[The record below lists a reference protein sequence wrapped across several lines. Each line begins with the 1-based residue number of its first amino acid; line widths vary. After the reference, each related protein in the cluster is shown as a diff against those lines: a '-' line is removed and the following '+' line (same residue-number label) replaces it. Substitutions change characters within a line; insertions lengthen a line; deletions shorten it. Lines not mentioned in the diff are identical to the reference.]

1 MDTTMEA
8 ISPRMQRS
16 QSQRVLKKSRG
27 PGIAVVIVLHI
38 IIIWALISGLARK
51 AVELVQQ
58 PLETKLIAEQVKP
71 PEEVKPPPPPKMAPP
86 PPPFIPPPEINVQVP
101 VTPAPTAISA
111 VTTTAP
117 PQEAPPPA
125 APAPVKQPVRVAPV
139 VQAKSC
145 QPPEYP
151 SASRRLGEQG
161 TVMLNFLIDADG
173 KVVESRVDSSS
184 GVERLDEAA
193 RKALA
198 LCKFTPGTVDGKPE
212 QSWHKLKYVWK
223 LDR

>member
-1 MDTTMEA
+1 MATTMDA
-8 ISPRMQRS
+8 GIRRGNYVQR
-16 QSQRVLKKSRG
+16 QRNPKNHL
-27 PGIAVVIVLHI
+27 PGIGFVILLHI
-38 IIIWALISGLARK
+38 IIIYALVSGLARK

>member
-1 MDTTMEA
+1 MATTMNSGA
-8 ISPRMQRS
+8 RRLSYVQR
-16 QSQRVLKKSRG
+16 QHAPKNHL
-27 PGIAVVIVLHI
+27 PGIAFVIVLHI
-38 IIIWALISGLARK
+38 IIVYALVSGLARK
-51 AVELVQQ
+51 AVELVQK

-71 PEEVKPPPPPKMAPP
+71 PEDLPPPPPPKMAPP
-86 PPPFIPPPEINVQVP
+86 PPPFIPPPEINIQVAL
-101 VTPAPTAISA
+101 TPSPGAITA

-117 PQEAPPPA
+117 PKEPPVA
-125 APAPVKQPVRVAPV
+125 APRQPLRVAPV

-151 SASRRLGEQG
+151 SASRRLGESG
-161 TVMLNFLIDADG
+161 IVVLNFLIDADG
-173 KVVESRVDSSS
+173 KVIESRVDSSS

-193 RKALA
+193 RRALA
-198 LCKFTPGTVDGKPE
+198 LCKFSPGTVDGKAE